1 MVKLTPNT
9 KKGTVKPTAVKKS
22 KGAPGRTTKQRGDIG
37 EERALAFLRNQGL
50 HLLVRNYRT
59 PGRGGG
65 EIDLIMRSPDQTVV
79 FIEVRCRVSDLYG
92 GAGASINATKRRRIV
107 RAAQYFLCRLRYIP
121 ACRFDVVLIGPAGV
135 QWLVAAFDAAG

>member
-1 MVKLTPNT
+1 MIVGVVFAAESTPEELDFFEKNVRPVLVEHCQSCHGN
-9 KKGTVKPTAVKKS
+9 KKQQAG
-22 KGAPGRTTKQRGDIG
+22 
-37 EERALAFLRNQGL
+37 LR
-50 HLLVRNYRT
+50 LLQRNYRT